1 MTVCSGIQSHSLKV
15 HKFKLYQGNYTALS
29 GLVIEVT
36 EKGQTSISLSWS
48 VTGSSVVSS
57 EVAWIGLS
65 GPEDSGSRGN
75 ILSTRY
81 TIPDL
86 QQESVYNISVT
97 VDTVYSGI
105 LTDFVITF
113 TGNST
118 GPIAIVYCF
127 QQLLSQSVE
136 RVAHQQ

>member
-1 MTVCSGIQSHSLKV
+1 M
-15 HKFKLYQGNYTALS
+15 
-29 GLVIEVT
+29 T

-48 VTGSSVVSS
+48 VTGASVVSS

-65 GPEDSGSRGN
+65 GPEDSGN

-97 VDTVYSGI
+97 VDTVYSGV

-127 QQLLSQSVE
+127 QQLPSQSVE

>member
-1 MTVCSGIQSHSLKV
+1 MID
-15 HKFKLYQGNYTALS
+15 
-29 GLVIEVT
+29 VT

-65 GPEDSGSRGN
+65 GPEDSGSSGN

-118 GPIAIVYCF
+118 GPIESHSLHVYCF
-127 QQLLSQSVE
+127 QQLPSQSY
-136 RVAHQQ
+136 Q

>member
-1 MTVCSGIQSHSLKV
+1 M
-15 HKFKLYQGNYTALS
+15 
-29 GLVIEVT
+29 IEVT

-81 TIPDL
+81 TISDL

-105 LTDFVITF
+105 LTDFAITF
-113 TGNST
+113 
-118 GPIAIVYCF
+118 I
-127 QQLLSQSVE
+127 
-136 RVAHQQ
+136 R

>member
-1 MTVCSGIQSHSLKV
+1 MID
-15 HKFKLYQGNYTALS
+15 
-29 GLVIEVT
+29 VT

-65 GPEDSGSRGN
+65 GPEDSGSSGN

-81 TIPDL
+81 TISDL
-86 QQESVYNISVT
+86 QKESVYNISVT

-105 LTDFVITF
+105 LTDFAITF
-113 TGNST
+113 TRNST

-136 RVAHQQ
+136 RVAHQHTH

>member
-1 MTVCSGIQSHSLKV
+1 MID
-15 HKFKLYQGNYTALS
+15 
-29 GLVIEVT
+29 VT

-57 EVAWIGLS
+57 EMTWIGLS
-65 GPEDSGSRGN
+65 GPEDSGSSGN

-81 TIPDL
+81 TISDL

-113 TGNST
+113 TGNYT
-118 GPIAIVYCF
+118 GPIESHSLHVYCF

>member
-1 MTVCSGIQSHSLKV
+1 MID
-15 HKFKLYQGNYTALS
+15 
-29 GLVIEVT
+29 VT

-48 VTGSSVVSS
+48 VTGASVVSS

-65 GPEDSGSRGN
+65 GPEDSGSSGN

-105 LTDFVITF
+105 LTDFAITF

>member
-1 MTVCSGIQSHSLKV
+1 M
-15 HKFKLYQGNYTALS
+15 
-29 GLVIEVT
+29 IEVT

-118 GPIAIVYCF
+118 GPIAIVHCF
-127 QQLLSQSVE
+127 QQLLSQSAE